1 MTLKATTN
9 WMGKTEMHKTRKQ
22 KFMEWM
28 LFRKEPDWLKLRSG
42 DLITS
47 GRLFMAHRELT
58 KQVELQEKRIY
69 LLSHLAICDQKTCG
83 IRTAALVSG
92 EQYIQERGERE

>member
-1 MTLKATTN
+1 MQ
-9 WMGKTEMHKTRKQ
+9 KTRKQ

-28 LFRKEPDWLKLRSG
+28 LFRKEPGWLELKSG

-47 GRLFMAHRELT
+47 GRLFHAHRELT

-69 LLSHLAICDQKTCG
+69 LLSHLAICDQASCG
-83 IRTAALVSG
+83 IRAAALVSG
-92 EQYIQERGERE
+92 KEYIKERGERG

>member
-1 MTLKATTN
+1 
-9 WMGKTEMHKTRKQ
+9 MGKTEMHKTRKQ

-28 LFRKEPDWLKLRSG
+28 LFRKEPGWLELKSG
-42 DLITS
+42 DVVTS
-47 GRLFMAHRELT
+47 GRLFYNYRELT

-69 LLSHLAICDQKTCG
+69 LLSHLAICESKTCG
-83 IRTAALVSG
+83 IRSAALVSG